1 MSPWEETLARPLTQ
15 GVGKGLPIK
24 ISTGISITYPH
35 CKYFVV
41 EDGVILISAN
51 TAGSTSGI
59 FENLSTIVSMYFRF
73 PTAGI

>member
-1 MSPWEETLARPLTQ
+1 MSPKEETPARPLTQ

-24 ISTGISITYPH
+24 ISNGVSITYPH

-51 TAGSTSGI
+51 MAGNTSGYFLLVSI
-59 FENLSTIVSMYFRF
+59 QAIVILSLIVR
-73 PTAGI
+73 